1 MSIAYV
7 TCPDWQYIELAG
19 EHPVISGCRRIDVQP
34 DDPLLD
40 WKNIVVYLEFHRPDR
55 KNPDDTRPKGYTGR
69 FLIRK
74 IAQCM
79 RGYPGILP
87 NAVMLLLDE
96 YEPNDVETLMI
107 KEQVTDLL
115 VRAERVGGTLKA
127 RSMLEIAETT
137 APPA

>member
-7 TCPDWQYIELAG
+7 TCPDWHYIEIAG
-19 EHPVISGCRRIDVQP
+19 EHPVISGSRRIDVQP

-40 WKNIVVYLEFHRPDR
+40 WRNIVVYLEFHMPDR
-55 KNPDDTRPKGYTGR
+55 KNPDDTRPQGYTGR

-74 IAQCM
+74 IAQSM

-87 NAVMLLLDE
+87 RAVMLLLEE
-96 YEPNDVETLMI
+96 YAPTETEMTMI

-115 VRAERVGGTLKA
+115 VRAERVGGILRA
-127 RSMLEIAETT
+127 RSMLEIAGTT